1 MRMKYCQCVLVQQVM
16 PAGTGSTA
24 GLYWCNRYCGLYC
37 PTSAASLCCSE
48 ECTPFGM
55 WRCLPFAVSRYSHS
69 HTHHQ
74 SLLLLPHRLLQANDV
89 YAIIN
94 AVPAIALC
102 LYGFLTPTMTGS
114 LCFGAG
120 LGITLFGIAYMFV
133 HDGLVHKRFPT
144 GPIAELPY
152 MKRVTV
158 AHKLHHAE
166 KYKGVP
172 WGLFLGPQVSLPQR

>member
-1 MRMKYCQCVLVQQVM
+1 M
-16 PAGTGSTA
+16 
-24 GLYWCNRYCGLYC
+24 
-37 PTSAASLCCSE
+37 
-48 ECTPFGM
+48 
-55 WRCLPFAVSRYSHS
+55 
-69 HTHHQ
+69 
-74 SLLLLPHRLLQANDV
+74 
-89 YAIIN
+89 YAIMN

-158 AHKLHHAE
+158 AHKLHHSE
-166 KYKGVP
+166 KYNGVP
-172 WGLFLGPQVSLPQR
+172 WGLFLGPQVNGATCYHVVMLCLWREARDCGAQAALQCTMACPGGCS

>member
-1 MRMKYCQCVLVQQVM
+1 
-16 PAGTGSTA
+16 
-24 GLYWCNRYCGLYC
+24 
-37 PTSAASLCCSE
+37 
-48 ECTPFGM
+48 
-55 WRCLPFAVSRYSHS
+55 
-69 HTHHQ
+69 
-74 SLLLLPHRLLQANDV
+74 LLLRLLPQANDV
-89 YAIIN
+89 YAIMN

-102 LYGFLTPTMTGS
+102 AYGFLTPTMTGS

-158 AHKLHHAE
+158 AHKLHHSE
-166 KYKGVP
+166 KYNGVP
-172 WGLFLGPQVSLPQR
+172 WGLFLGPQVSYDICYMTRL

>member
-1 MRMKYCQCVLVQQVM
+1 L
-16 PAGTGSTA
+16 
-24 GLYWCNRYCGLYC
+24 LL
-37 PTSAASLCCSE
+37 L
-48 ECTPFGM
+48 
-55 WRCLPFAVSRYSHS
+55 
-69 HTHHQ
+69 
-74 SLLLLPHRLLQANDV
+74 LLLLPQANDL

-158 AHKLHHAE
+158 AHKLHHSE
-166 KYKGVP
+166 KYNGVP
-172 WGLFLGPQVSLPQR
+172 WGLFLGPQVTARTLLRLRICFAQMSAESGVACVAVVLVVMGGVQCSLW